1 MDKAVAVVGG
11 TGRTGRLMV
20 RRLLDQGEQV
30 RVVSRDVR
38 RARGRL
44 PGRVELYPADVRE
57 ADSLLPALAGCSA
70 VIYCVE
76 PGTADVGPERPE
88 TTMHLGVRHA
98 LAAATA
104 VGDQPHFVLVSQIH
118 STHRVHPLNAFGR
131 MLDWRRAGEEEVRY
145 SGLPYTVVRPGWLT
159 DQRRPDE
166 GVRLEQGDHAT
177 GYVSRADLAEACVQ
191 ALYSPHANGVT
202 FEIFNRKGATPTWE
216 QAFSG
221 LQWDRVA
228 VS

>member
-1 MDKAVAVVGG
+1 MDNPVAVVGG
-11 TGRTGRLMV
+11 TGRSGRLMV
-20 RRLLDQGEQV
+20 QRLLDLGEEV
-30 RVVSRDVR
+30 RVVGRH
-38 RARGRL
+38 AQRGRCRL
-44 PGRVELYPADVRE
+44 PERADFCQADVRE
-57 ADSLLPALAGCSA
+57 PDSLTGALAGCSA

-104 VGDQPHFVLVSQIH
+104 VGDQPHVVLVSQIH

-159 DQRRPDE
+159 DQRRPEE

-202 FEIFNRKGATPTWE
+202 FEIFNRQGATPTWE